1 VLRGLV
7 LSERSTLEDLRDHV
21 IDLNF
26 EGVKKA
32 ARKVIIEEI
41 SPMKAIT
48 EGFVAGLNIV
58 GEKFEKKEYFLSE
71 LVVAAE
77 VVKEGM
83 SIIEPHLQTENRGVK
98 GQVILATVKGDN
110 HDIGKNL
117 VSTLLQISGFEVIDL
132 GVDVPSEK
140 IIEAV
145 NRLRP
150 QILGLSAL
158 LTITMPEM
166 QGIIRM
172 LKDAGLRDKVKIIVG
187 GSPVT
192 EEFAEKIG
200 ADYKAIDAV
209 DGVNKCI
216 EWTSRGS

>member
-1 VLRGLV
+1 M
-7 LSERSTLEDLRDHV
+7 SKRSPLEDLRDHV
-21 IDLNF
+21 IELNF

-32 ARKVIIEEI
+32 AKDVIMKGI

-48 EGFVAGLNIV
+48 EGFVAGLNVV
-58 GEKFEKKEYFLSE
+58 GEKFGKKEYFLSE

-83 SIIEPHLQTENRGVK
+83 SIIEPHLQTEVLGVK

-117 VSTLLQISGFEVIDL
+117 VSTLLQISGFDVTDL

-140 IIEAV
+140 IVEAV
-145 NRLRP
+145 NSLRP

-158 LTITMPEM
+158 LTITMSEM
-166 QGIIRM
+166 EDIIDK
-172 LKDAGLRDKVKIIVG
+172 LKDAGLRDKVKVIVG

-216 EWTSRGS
+216 EWTS